1 MCHSTF
7 DRTVGFAPFQA
18 PVLAD
23 GDDLEEAEV
32 YFGLEVLTR
41 SLDISMDPNS
51 YWQPN
56 CRKNAASEVLGIQV
70 NHTKS

>member
-1 MCHSTF
+1 M
-7 DRTVGFAPFQA
+7 FATFQA
-18 PVLAD
+18 AVLAD

-41 SLDISMDPNS
+41 SLDTSMDPNS

-56 CRKNAASEVLGIQV
+56 CRKVAASVRNSSKPHQKLKEGIR
-70 NHTKS
+70 

>member
-1 MCHSTF
+1 MWRF
-7 DRTVGFAPFQA
+7 LRDVFATFQA
-18 PVLAD
+18 AVLAD

-41 SLDISMDPNS
+41 SLDTSMDPNS

-56 CRKNAASEVLGIQV
+56 CRKVAASAVLGIQV